1 MANPN
6 PSPHTRFRGGASGNP
21 AGSSRRAKTAGE
33 VARITNVELM
43 EIGAVL
49 LRGTVAQLQATIA
62 DPEAS
67 VLQRWLAVLIRQ
79 SFLRGDSSIF
89 RVVIDRIVGK
99 PPQSKAS
106 NQSRLFDADAT
117 GRIAAMAYNEK
128 LKELERLRRLRID
141 VGDD

>member
-1 MANPN
+1 MPIREEAVANPN

-21 AGSSRRAKTAGE
+21 TGSSRRAKSAGK

-49 LRGTVAQLQATIA
+49 LRGTVDQLQATIT

-89 RVVIDRIVGK
+89 RVVIDRVVGR
-99 PPQSKAS
+99 PP
-106 NQSRLFDADAT
+106 T
-117 GRIAAMAYNEK
+117 IEGE
-128 LKELERLRRLRID
+128 
-141 VGDD
+141 

>member
-1 MANPN
+1 MANPD
-6 PSPHTRFRGGASGNP
+6 PSYKTRFQCGSSGNP

-33 VARITNVELM
+33 VARITNSEVM

-49 LRGTVAQLQATIA
+49 LRGTVDQLQATIA

-89 RVVIDRIVGK
+89 RVIIDRVVGR
-99 PPQSKAS
+99 PPQSRAS
-106 NQSRLFDADAT
+106 SQSVFFDACAS
-117 GRIAAMAYNEK
+117 GRIAAMTYDEK
-128 LKELERLRRLRID
+128 LKELDRLRRLRIN